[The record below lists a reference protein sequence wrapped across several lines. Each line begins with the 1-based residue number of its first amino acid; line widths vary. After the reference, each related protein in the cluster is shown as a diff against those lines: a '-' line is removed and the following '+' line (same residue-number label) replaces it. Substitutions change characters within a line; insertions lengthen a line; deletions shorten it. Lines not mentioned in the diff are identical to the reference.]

1 MVENHDTISHSTNVS
16 YRIPSMTRFS
26 IPEDDCVAGPSIP
39 ARTPASKKRR
49 TYEEEEDVELI
60 LTAERELG
68 EEDEEGEE
76 EEEAEEIVE
85 EEEEESGEEEEG
97 SEEEEAVDDEEVR
110 EEDMVT
116 EHDDVIVK
124 TGTGSEIS
132 TGDASVSMILTDPD
146 VLDCPICFDALT
158 VPVFQ
163 CENGHIACSSCCTK
177 IVNKCP
183 SCAWPIGYNRCR
195 AIEKLIEC
203 IKLSCRNTKYGCKE
217 SVFFSKKSGHESS
230 CIFTP
235 CSCPLRNC
243 SFIGSSEQL
252 YTHFSNR
259 HRQSV
264 KYIVF
269 NCMKLISLEKNQNC
283 LILIENTDGVIFVV
297 NHHTE
302 HLGRAVNIVCI
313 SPGSSK
319 RRFPYGIIAR
329 DGDGHV
335 ELQSFAENIPSWSE
349 ELALRVFL
357 MVPTDLTDSFGRLK
371 LEVCIRAS

>member
-39 ARTPASKKRR
+39 ARSPASKKRR
-49 TYEEEEDVELI
+49 TYEEEEE
-60 LTAERELG
+60 

-97 SEEEEAVDDEEVR
+97 SEEEEEAVDDEEVR
-110 EEDMVT
+110 EEDMVP
-116 EHDDVIVK
+116 EHDGVIVK

-217 SVFFSKKSGHESS
+217 SVFFTKKSGHESS

-297 NHHTE
+297 NHHNE